1 MPFVTIFSSIRIQDV
16 IDVLFLTL
24 IAYYLYLWFRG
35 TKALKALIGLL
46 ALGLVF
52 TIARSWGL
60 FLTTWVFQ
68 ILWQVLII
76 LLIILFQPEIRQVL
90 ERVNPFTRQ
99 SWRKFPIQGHWAET
113 LADACFRM
121 SRRRIGALIV
131 VERDDRV
138 NELLSGGVHVMGDPT
153 PELLLSI
160 FNKRAPLHDGA
171 VIVRK
176 GKVVS
181 AANYLPLTTSDELPH
196 HWGTRHRA
204 AMGLSEKC
212 DAWTIVVSEERG
224 DVAMARNGVMGDIE
238 NADSLKETL
247 IKDLDST
254 NADTG
259 AGWFKRLRLMFTRRW
274 AIKLGAFALVC
285 AVWLAFAGQQ
295 DYEATFTV
303 PLTVENLPANMQVIE
318 PQKPSVTV
326 TVRGLRKDASV
337 LSHRNVQVK
346 LDLTLASAGRRT
358 FRISRY
364 NIDLPIESVDILR
377 FHPTEIKFNIL
388 EKQP

>member
-1 MPFVTIFSSIRIQDV
+1 MHFVTIFSSIRVQDV
-16 IDVLFLTL
+16 IDVLFLTF
-24 IAYYLYLWFRG
+24 ITYYLYLWFRG

-90 ERVNPFTRQ
+90 ERVNPFARQ
-99 SWRKFPIQGHWAET
+99 SWRKFPIQGNWAET

-121 SRRRIGALIV
+121 SRRRVGALIV

-138 NELLSGGVHVMGDPT
+138 KELLTGGVPVVGDPA

-160 FNKRAPLHDGA
+160 FNKKSPLHDGA
-171 VIVRK
+171 VIVRG
-176 GKVVS
+176 GKVIS
-181 AANYLPLTTSDELPH
+181 TANYLPLSTADELPQ

-204 AMGLSEKC
+204 AVGLSEKS

-224 DVAMARNGVMGDIE
+224 DVALARNGMMGDIE
-238 NADSLKETL
+238 NADVLKDTL
-247 IKDLDST
+247 LQDLNRN
-254 NADTG
+254 NAAAN
-259 AGWFKRLRLMFTRRW
+259 AGRFKRLRLMLTRRW
-274 AIKLGAFALVC
+274 AVKLGTFALVC
-285 AVWLAFAGQQ
+285 AVWLVFAGQQ
-295 DYEATFTV
+295 DFEATFTV
-303 PLTVENLPANMQVIE
+303 PLTAENLPAGMKIIE
-318 PQKPSVTV
+318 PQKPTVTL

-337 LSHRNVQVK
+337 LSHRNVHVK
-346 LDLTLASAGRRT
+346 LDLTLAGAGRRT
-358 FRISRY
+358 FRISRF
-364 NIDLPIESVDILR
+364 NIEMPIESVDIIKID
-377 FHPTEIKFNIL
+377 PTEIKFDMQ
-388 EKQP
+388 E

>member
-1 MPFVTIFSSIRIQDV
+1 MQFVTIFSSIRVQDV
-16 IDVLFLTL
+16 IDVLFLTF
-24 IAYYLYLWFRG
+24 ITYYLYLWFRG

-46 ALGLVF
+46 ALGMVF
-52 TIARSWGL
+52 TIAQTWGL

-90 ERVNPFTRQ
+90 ERVNPFSRQ
-99 SWRKFPIQGHWAET
+99 SWRKFPIQGHWAES

-138 NELLSGGVHVMGDPT
+138 NELLSGGVPVLGDPA

-160 FNKRAPLHDGA
+160 FNKKAPLHDGA
-171 VIVRK
+171 VIVRR

-181 AANYLPLTTSDELPH
+181 AANYLPLSTSDELPR

-204 AMGLSEKC
+204 AMGLSEKS

-224 DVAMARNGVMGDIE
+224 DVALARRGVMGDIE
-238 NADSLKETL
+238 SADSLKDTL
-247 IKDLDST
+247 VKDLERS
-254 NADTG
+254 NAEAD
-259 AGWFKRLRLMFTRRW
+259 AGLFKHLRLMFTRRW
-274 AIKLGAFALVC
+274 AIKLGTFALVC
-285 AVWLAFAGQQ
+285 VVWLVFAGQQ
-295 DYEATFTV
+295 DFEASFTV
-303 PLTVENLPANMQVIE
+303 PVTVENLPPDMLITE
-318 PQKPSVTV
+318 SQKPAVTL

-337 LSHRNVQVK
+337 LSYRNVQVK

-358 FRISRY
+358 YRISKY
-364 NIDLPIESVDILR
+364 NIELPIESVDILKID
-377 FHPTEIKFNIL
+377 PTEIKFSIQ
-388 EKQP
+388 EK